1 MDKFDQFK
9 QKEKFVEDQQI
20 LYPGLAD
27 PELRTILTEKINQAA
42 DDFKS
47 ASLRPG
53 TSADGYREIIK
64 KCLDRFREHYLDTED
79 RERVCHYFEE
89 LMDLVNLDS
98 SGGLLNIYMYGF
110 NPSPR

>member
-47 ASLRPG
+47 ASL
-53 TSADGYREIIK
+53 
-64 KCLDRFREHYLDTED
+64 
-79 RERVCHYFEE
+79 
-89 LMDLVNLDS
+89 
-98 SGGLLNIYMYGF
+98 
-110 NPSPR
+110 